1 MLSCKD
7 NYSQVGK
14 GIPVLH
20 CLLRKLWEG
29 GKGYWKSNL
38 GIIMALL
45 RQCNAVAW
53 GYETQQEEESKRWME
68 QLWEETQ

>member
-1 MLSCKD
+1 MLRCKD

-14 GIPVLH
+14 CIWVFH
-20 CLLRKLWEG
+20 CLLRKLWEE

-45 RQCNAVAW
+45 RQCYAVAW
-53 GYETQQEEESKRWME
+53 GDETQQEEEK
-68 QLWEETQ
+68 